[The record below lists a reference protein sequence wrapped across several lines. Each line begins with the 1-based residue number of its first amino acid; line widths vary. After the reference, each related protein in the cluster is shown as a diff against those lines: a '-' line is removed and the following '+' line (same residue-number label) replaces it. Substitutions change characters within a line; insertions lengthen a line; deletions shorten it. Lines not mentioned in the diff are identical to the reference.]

1 MGVAM
6 PVIFFKLN
14 YLDPGS
20 GSLLV
25 QLLAAGLIGG
35 IGILLKMF
43 WGRIKAFFKGE
54 KYAPLQPAAEEEPR
68 ETEGE

>member
-1 MGVAM
+1 M
-6 PVIFFKLN
+6 PLIFLKLN

-25 QLLAAGLIGG
+25 QLLAAGLLGG
-35 IGILLKMF
+35 IGILLKTF

-54 KYAPLQPAAEEEPR
+54 KYVPPLPPSDEETSDED
-68 ETEGE
+68 ESASK

>member
-1 MGVAM
+1 M
-6 PVIFFKLN
+6 PIILFKLN

-25 QLLAAGLIGG
+25 QLLAAGLLGG
-35 IGILLKMF
+35 IGILIKTF

-54 KYAPLQPAAEEEPR
+54 KYLPPTPTTDEEEDK
-68 ETEGE
+68 EDTAK

>member
-1 MGVAM
+1 M
-6 PVIFFKLN
+6 PIIFFKLN

-54 KYAPLQPAAEEEPR
+54 KYTPPQPAAEEEPR

>member
-1 MGVAM
+1 M
-6 PVIFFKLN
+6 PLIFLKLN

-25 QLLAAGLIGG
+25 QLLAAGLLGG
-35 IGILLKMF
+35 IGILLKTF

-54 KYAPLQPAAEEEPR
+54 KYVPPLPPADEETSDED
-68 ETEGE
+68 ESASK

>member
-1 MGVAM
+1 M
-6 PVIFFKLN
+6 PFIFFKLN

-25 QLLAAGLIGG
+25 QLLAAGLLGG
-35 IGILLKMF
+35 IGILAKVF

-54 KYAPLQPAAEEEPR
+54 KYVPPAPVEDEEE
-68 ETEGE
+68 EEEKDEA

>member
-1 MGVAM
+1 M
-6 PVIFFKLN
+6 PIILFKLN

-25 QLLAAGLIGG
+25 QLLAAGLLGG
-35 IGILLKMF
+35 IGILVKTF

-54 KYAPLQPAAEEEPR
+54 KYVPPAPPVEDEEEK
-68 ETEGE
+68 EDSAE

>member
-1 MGVAM
+1 M
-6 PVIFFKLN
+6 PIILFKLN

-25 QLLAAGLIGG
+25 QLLAAGLLGG
-35 IGILLKMF
+35 IGILIKTF

-54 KYAPLQPAAEEEPR
+54 KYVPPTPTADEEEDK
-68 ETEGE
+68 EDTAK

>member
-1 MGVAM
+1 M

-43 WGRIKAFFKGE
+43 
-54 KYAPLQPAAEEEPR
+54 
-68 ETEGE
+68 

>member
-1 MGVAM
+1 M
-6 PVIFFKLN
+6 PLIFFKLN

-25 QLLAAGLIGG
+25 QLLEAGLLGG
-35 IGILLKMF
+35 IGILVKTF

-54 KYAPLQPAAEEEPR
+54 KYVPPAPAVDEDAAAED
-68 ETEGE
+68 ETEEN